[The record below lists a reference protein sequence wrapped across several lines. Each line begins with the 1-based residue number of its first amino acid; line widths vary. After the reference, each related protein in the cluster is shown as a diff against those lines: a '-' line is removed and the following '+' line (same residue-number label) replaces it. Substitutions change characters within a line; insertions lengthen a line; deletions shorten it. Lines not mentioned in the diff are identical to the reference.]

1 MSASHLSRVYLN
13 SIRNL
18 KHHKFVT
25 VPSMYSNTYSVL
37 EVDDAVSKA
46 FNKHY
51 HNKDVHPYI
60 GTYDDKPKLP
70 NSSCFKNL
78 RVDNATFLLPKGD

>member
-18 KHHKFVT
+18 KHHKFVA
-25 VPSMYSNTYSVL
+25 VPSMYSNTYNVS
-37 EVDDAVSKA
+37 EVGDAVTNA

-51 HNKDVHPYI
+51 HNKDVYPYI
-60 GTYDDKPKLP
+60 GTYDDKPKLS
-70 NSSCFKNL
+70 NSSCLKNL
-78 RVDNATFLLPKGD
+78 RVDSAIFLLPKIN

>member
-1 MSASHLSRVYLN
+1 MSASHLYRVYLN

-18 KHHKFVT
+18 KCHKLVT

-37 EVDDAVSKA
+37 EVNDAVSKA

-51 HNKDVHPYI
+51 RNKDVYLYI
-60 GTYDDKPKLP
+60 GTYDDKPKLS
-70 NSSCFKNL
+70 NSSCLKNL
-78 RVDNATFLLPKGD
+78 RVDSAMFLLPKIN